1 MQDWHPFEL
10 MPQVFS
16 IAITV
21 AIIAAIFV
29 TYYIKLKKVPINESP
44 RGFCLGIQLYIQFL
58 RNMVIESLGK
68 KAEKIT
74 PYFIYLFSYLIIS
87 NLIGIIGLENP
98 TSSLTV
104 TLSLGLVTF
113 FGTFV
118 VGFRYQ
124 RLSYLNKFFYTVK
137 LKNKKSIPI
146 MFNPMSIPETIAPLI
161 SLSFRLWG
169 NIFAGGII
177 VTLWY
182 YMMGIIQKNI
192 PVIGVFNILGGITV
206 PPINAYFDLLC
217 GLIQA
222 LVFVLLTNVYWSLAK
237 HTE

>member
-1 MQDWHPFEL
+1 
-10 MPQVFS
+10 MPQVLA

-21 AIIAAIFV
+21 IIIGAVFI
-29 TYYIKLKKVPINESP
+29 TYYVKLKKIPVNQAPT
-44 RGFCLGIQLYIQFL
+44 GFCLAIQVYIQFL

-74 PYFIYLFSYLIIS
+74 PYFIYLFSYLIVS
-87 NLIGIIGLENP
+87 NLIGIIGFENP

-124 RLSYLNKFFYTVK
+124 RLSYLNKFFYTIK
-137 LKNKKSIPI
+137 TKKNKKIPI

-161 SLSFRLWG
+161 SISFRLWG
-169 NIFAGGII
+169 NMIAGGII
-177 VTLWY
+177 ITLWY
-182 YMMGIIQKNI
+182 YMMGIIQKNV
-192 PVIGVFNILGGITV
+192 PVLGVFNIIGGITA
-206 PPINAYFDLLC
+206 PPLNAYFDLLC

-222 LVFVLLTNVYWSLAK
+222 LVFVLLTNVYWSLAQG
-237 HTE
+237 E